1 MTFTIWLRKDT
12 SCRLIQ
18 LQQRT
23 PYPGIPPLTIVRLQ
37 PRSKVMEPG
46 VNLPR
51 FFNIGKYPSFPKKVN
66 MVPNSFDM
74 HKTILAML
82 EAHFD
87 GL

>member
-1 MTFTIWLRKDT
+1 
-12 SCRLIQ
+12 
-18 LQQRT
+18 
-23 PYPGIPPLTIVRLQ
+23 
-37 PRSKVMEPG
+37 MEPG